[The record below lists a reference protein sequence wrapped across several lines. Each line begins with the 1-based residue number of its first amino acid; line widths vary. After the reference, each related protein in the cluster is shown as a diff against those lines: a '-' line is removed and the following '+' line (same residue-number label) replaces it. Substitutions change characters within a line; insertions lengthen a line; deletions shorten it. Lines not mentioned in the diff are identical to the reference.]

1 MTESVTCAKNLQ
13 YIPAHVTHGASDLRR
28 LLPVALLE
36 LGRTNRVVN
45 DSEVASLVGYS
56 SAQIRRLCLFA
67 VGETAHSFTARLR
80 LERAAGQLAV
90 EQRHIAGVVSEAGFL
105 AREAFSR
112 AFAAHFGCAPAEF
125 RMLNCGSS
133 MPLPGYQMG
142 FGDEWARAVRVKFRA
157 TLSVTF
163 MFDGPVF
170 LGRVVPGGLL
180 DWRSAFHGQP
190 PLSLGV

>member
-1 MTESVTCAKNLQ
+1 MNLQ
-13 YIPAHVTHGASDLRR
+13 YVPAHAIHGASGLRQ
-28 LLPVALLE
+28 VFTDSLLE
-36 LGRTNRVVN
+36 LGRSNRVVN

-56 SAQIRRLCLFA
+56 SAQVRRLCLFA

-90 EQRHIAGVVSEAGFL
+90 ERRTIVDVIWQSGFL

-125 RMLNCGSS
+125 RMLNCGIS

-142 FGDEWARAVRVKFRA
+142 FGDEWARSVRVRFSA

-163 MFDGPVF
+163 MYDGPVL
-170 LGRVVPGGLL
+170 LGRVLPGGFL
-180 DWRSAFHGQP
+180 DWRSAFHSHQP
-190 PLSLGV
+190 LTLGV